1 MIELDGVTRQFESTT
16 AVDDVSLTVERG
28 ETVVLIG
35 PSGCGKST
43 LLRTVL
49 GLVVPDAGGVQVD
62 GRQLDDGTVREIR
75 RATGYVI
82 QQGGLF
88 PHLSA
93 RENATLLAE
102 ELGWAPGRIEARVE
116 ELCQTVRFPE
126 ENLEKY
132 PGQLSGGQCQRVSL
146 MRALFLEPEVLL
158 MDEPLGALDPII
170 RSGLQDELAELFSTL
185 EKTVL
190 FVTHD
195 MYEAAF
201 FADRIALMRQGR
213 IVQMGAPA
221 EVANHPSEAFV
232 EEFIRAQRRDLDA
245 LLGTEVASEPAGE
258 S

>member
-1 MIELDGVTRQFESTT
+1 
-16 AVDDVSLTVERG
+16 VDDVTLRVDRG

-43 LLRTVL
+43 LLRSVL
-49 GLVVPDAGGVQVD
+49 GLVWPDTGIIEVD
-62 GRQLDDGTVREIR
+62 GRRLQQDSVQAIR

-88 PHLSA
+88 PHLTA
-93 RENATLLAE
+93 RANATLMAR
-102 ELGWAPGRIEARVE
+102 ELGWSQSRIEQRVMS
-116 ELCQTVRFPE
+116 LCETVRFPS
-126 ENLEKY
+126 ENLDKY

-146 MRALFLEPEVLL
+146 MRALFLGPEVLL

-170 RSGLQDELAELFSTL
+170 RSGLQDELAGLFAEL

-201 FADRIALMRQGR
+201 FADRMALMRQGE
-213 IVQMGAPA
+213 IVQAGEP
-221 EVANHPSEAFV
+221 EEIANHPEEPFV

-245 LLGTEVASEPAGE
+245 LLADRKAALESGE
-258 S
+258 RR